1 MFYAT
6 SIVTRYLLPKGEQCS
21 TRLDISGSDIRSR
34 TYQEVLFVICNERF
48 QIVMAEYSEGKEH
61 KHTHC

>member
-6 SIVTRYLLPKGEQCS
+6 SIITRYLLPKGEQCS

-34 TYQEVLFVICNERF
+34 THQEVLFVICNEQL
-48 QIVMAEYSEGKEH
+48 QIEMAE
-61 KHTHC
+61 